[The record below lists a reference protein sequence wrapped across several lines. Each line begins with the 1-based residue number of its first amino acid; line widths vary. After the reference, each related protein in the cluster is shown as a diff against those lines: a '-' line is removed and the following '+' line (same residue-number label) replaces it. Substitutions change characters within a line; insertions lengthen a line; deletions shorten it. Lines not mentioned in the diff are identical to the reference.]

1 MIEQASSDWAAVM
14 TQSDYII
21 DHMQISLVITVLN
34 EAATIEALCQS
45 IANQSLV
52 PTETIIVDGGSTD
65 DTVALLE
72 NCKVRWPKLNL
83 SIITKPGNRSVGRNY
98 GIHKATSPWIAIT
111 DAGCA
116 PESNWLAELVKTQ
129 QSSAAKVVAG
139 YYHGIAT
146 TPLSQAIIPYVLV
159 MPDQIDPLNF
169 LPATRSMLLHRSVW
183 KQLGGF
189 DESLSHNED
198 YVLARKMQSQGVTI
212 GFAKKA
218 VVRWQSRQTL
228 PEFWTMIYRF
238 AWGDAEALCWRPKVA
253 LIFGRYA
260 SVVLLMVWLSQ
271 QPSSSQLVGSSGV
284 FLLLVAYLLW
294 AIKKNLRYAP
304 AGWYWLPILQLIA
317 DLAVMTGT
325 TRGLLSLLQN
335 TWHKYFH
342 S

>member
-1 MIEQASSDWAAVM
+1 MM

-34 EAATIEALCQS
+34 EAPTIEALCQS

-52 PTETIIVDGGSTD
+52 PAETIIVDGGSTD

-72 NCKVRWPKLNL
+72 NCKVRWPQLNL
-83 SIITKPGNRSVGRNY
+83 SIIFKPGNRSVGRNY

-129 QSSAAKVVAG
+129 QSSATKVVAG
-139 YYHGIAT
+139 YYQGIAT

-169 LPATRSMLLHRSVW
+169 LPATRSMLLHRTVW

-189 DESLSHNED
+189 DENLSHNED
-198 YVLARKMQSQGVTI
+198 YALARKIQSQGI
-212 GFAKKA
+212 QIAFAQKA
-218 VVRWQSRQTL
+218 IVRWQSRQTL

-238 AWGDAEALCWRPKVA
+238 AWGDAEALCLRPKVG
-253 LIFGRYA
+253 LIFGRYIVA
-260 SVVLLMVWLSQ
+260 VAIISWLGQQPLLSQ
-271 QPSSSQLVGSSGV
+271 LIGSSGV
-284 FLLLVAYLLW
+284 FLLLIAYLLW
-294 AIKKNLRYAP
+294 AIKKNVRYAP
-304 AGWYWLPILQLIA
+304 AGWYWLPILQVTA
-317 DLAVMTGT
+317 DLAVMAGT
-325 TRGLLSLLQN
+325 MRGFLSLLQHI
-335 TWHKYFH
+335 WRK
-342 S
+342 